1 MSLKTKKAAPPAR
14 QAHEWENVSFKV
26 NSEMRKKI
34 DSDMVVSDCH
44 TLAEYFRFLL
54 RQRFERAK

>member
-1 MSLKTKKAAPPAR
+1 MKNKATPPPR
-14 QAHEWENVSFKV
+14 HAHEWENVSFKV
-26 NSEMRKKI
+26 NVEMRKKI

-54 RQRFERAK
+54 RTRFERSK

>member
-1 MSLKTKKAAPPAR
+1 MKKKPSPPVR
-14 QAHEWENVSFKV
+14 PVHEWENVSFKV
-26 NSEMRKKI
+26 NGEMRKKI

-54 RQRFERAK
+54 RTRFERLR

>member
-1 MSLKTKKAAPPAR
+1 MGKTMRHIPPKR
-14 QAHEWENVSFKV
+14 IAHEWEGVSFKV
-26 NSEMRKKI
+26 HTEMKKKI
-34 DSDMVVSDCH
+34 EADMTVSDCH